1 MAAILSV
8 PVLITEHGS
17 QPIEDGDAVASWEV
31 KGARDNAVGVYMRRK
46 GQECATE
53 EDEDGGGDDYDAL
66 PKAHTRSSAMK
77 VGASASSYPSPF
89 QFSTPHDAADLFL
102 SFALF
107 QIIKAEHRLL
117 CLIISFF

>member
-17 QPIEDGDAVASWEV
+17 QPIEDGDAMASWEV
-31 KGARDNAVGVYMRRK
+31 KGTRDDAGVYMRRK

-53 EDEDGGGDDYDAL
+53 EDEDEGGDDYDAL
-66 PKAHTRSSAMK
+66 PKAHIRSSAMK

-89 QFSTPHDAADLFL
+89 QFSTPRDAADLFS

-107 QIIKAEHRLL
+107 QIIKAEHRPL